1 VFSIDQEQPLA
12 TSLMWPSLRRTHSYG
27 NLPYNIIS
35 LRYKNVGCEWW
46 LMTNVARFFTFIG
59 KLWFRERDQNCL
71 GSGCGPDF

>member
-1 VFSIDQEQPLA
+1 
-12 TSLMWPSLRRTHSYG
+12 MWPSLRRPHSYG

-35 LRYKNVGCEWW
+35 LRYKNVGCECWW

-59 KLWFRERDQNCL
+59 NLWLWEIDQNCL